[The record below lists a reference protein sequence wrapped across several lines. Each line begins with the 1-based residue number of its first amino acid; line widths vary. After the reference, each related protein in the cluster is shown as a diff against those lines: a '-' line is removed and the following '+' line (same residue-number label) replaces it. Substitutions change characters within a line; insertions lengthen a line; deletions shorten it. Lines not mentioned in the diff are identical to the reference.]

1 MELWNLFT
9 SLNIAQQINLVV
21 LIISAILIIIAIVEI
36 IKFKMY
42 LNRVDDCLADYSSK
56 VLRGVEKTRKEKE

>member
-21 LIISAILIIIAIVEI
+21 LIISAILIIRTIVEI

>member
-9 SLNIAQQINLVV
+9 SLNIAQQINVVV

-42 LNRVDDCLADYSSK
+42 LKRVDDCLADHRSK
-56 VLRGVEKTRKEKE
+56 VLRAVEKTRKEKE